1 MEKTL
6 NKLQETWVDVVFE
19 FREHKGTGVHMIS
32 LDGDSFDL
40 LENDQVSVTAMT
52 SSRYLATFEEKIFYW

>member
-6 NKLQETWVDVVFE
+6 NKLQETWVDILFE

-40 LENDQVSVTAMT
+40 LEND
-52 SSRYLATFEEKIFYW
+52 

>member
-6 NKLQETWVDVVFE
+6 AILQERWVDIIFE
-19 FREHKGTGVHMIS
+19 FREHKGSGMHMIG
-32 LDGDSFDL
+32 LDGDNFDL

-52 SSRYLATFEEKIFYW
+52 SSRYLATFEEKITYW